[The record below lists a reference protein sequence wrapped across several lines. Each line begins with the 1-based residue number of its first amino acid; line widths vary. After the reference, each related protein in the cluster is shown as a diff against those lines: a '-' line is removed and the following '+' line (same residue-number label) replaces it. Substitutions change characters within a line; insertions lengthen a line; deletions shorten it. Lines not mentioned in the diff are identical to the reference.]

1 MDQNMEILITA
12 LESLEDE
19 YALNQPYK
27 GNYDW
32 VVPKE
37 HHVFTLLNP
46 SNFLKMKDTHRKK
59 NCSKSFMN
67 KFLCLVIFENLIG
80 STKKII

>member
-1 MDQNMEILITA
+1 MDQNMEILITFA

-19 YALNQPYK
+19 
-27 GNYDW
+27 YDW

-46 SNFLKMKDTHRKK
+46 SNFLKMEDTHRKK
-59 NCSKSFMN
+59 ICSKFFMN

-80 STKKII
+80 SRKK